1 MPGAES
7 KFAKT
12 QREYFEEAEVDHY
25 EWTTSGPGFAETED
39 ELLAPFLERI
49 EEPCLEMGCGEGN
62 NLFRL
67 TRTARCFGVDLFPK
81 KLRFAASRLP
91 EVRFAVANVARMPFA
106 DCAFRSVFIR
116 DVLHHVPEP
125 RRVVEEAVRLLEPG
139 GLLCLL
145 EPNARNP
152 IVRLQTQLVAAE
164 AGARVSQPQY
174 IAQLLV
180 GLPLGDV
187 EVTTQQPLPLRRLV
201 YHYQVGFP
209 SLGARR
215 APRTLVRW
223 SEELLGKLLPRSR
236 WCYVAAV
243 ARRLED

>member
-7 KFAKT
+7 EFAKV

-39 ELLAPFLERI
+39 ELLEPFLERI

-67 TRTARCFGVDLFPK
+67 VRRARCFGVDLFPK
-81 KLRFAASRLP
+81 KLDFAASRLP
-91 EVRFAVANVARMPFA
+91 EARLAVADVARMPFA
-106 DCAFRSVFIR
+106 DGTFRTVFIR

-125 RRVVEEAVRLLEPG
+125 RRVVEEAVRVLQPG

-152 IVRLQTQLVAAE
+152 IVQLQTRLVAAE
-164 AGARVSQPQY
+164 AGARVSRPEH
-174 IAQLLV
+174 IARLLAE
-180 GLPLGDV
+180 LPLRDV
-187 EVTTQQPLPLRRLV
+187 EITTRQPLPLRRLV

-209 SLGARR
+209 SLGAMA
-215 APRTLVRW
+215 APRALVRW
-223 SEELLGKLLPRSR
+223 SEGLLGKLLPRSR
-236 WCYVAAV
+236 WSYVAAA
-243 ARRLED
+243 ARRTHA